1 MFGQGRA
8 LRGDGIDSIDVAIDH
23 LKEKSY
29 LCFKYFMLELLFF
42 HISAFLLMWIYYRF
56 LVALVINIILGLF
69 LMLFIRNGYDIV
81 KELYVDESQAVSGK
95 FNTF

>member
-1 MFGQGRA
+1 
-8 LRGDGIDSIDVAIDH
+8 
-23 LKEKSY
+23 
-29 LCFKYFMLELLFF
+29 
-42 HISAFLLMWIYYRF
+42 MWIYYRF